1 MQTIIGT
8 SIVVPDSKIPVDMST
23 FTKEKCERAEDWY
36 NKHNVPIMLPHQ
48 TWDQCKKMYKALKQ
62 RRIFWQ
68 RRSDEAAML
77 FFGMTNE
84 QIYRRLKS
92 HFTQDGKVSDKET
105 VVTEDVTVLENY
117 GLRNSLVLIN
127 EYMKH
132 KLGPVDIYRLKK
144 ISEYFKPKKIDLS
157 YMITEGVYFTPD
169 EIYDRMGTYDNHAL
183 AAYRPW
189 LEEYNLIFNGIQSEK
204 FMGLGLERVKLL
216 QKFGLDDSPKGKETK
231 LRLGWNPEIPYNEH
245 TIKLAHNRLRRI
257 LNERFSNID
266 IVDLSELV
274 ECCDDTINE
283 SLAVR
288 LRPMSIIFKR
298 TKTSFINNAIAK
310 ATNSFWAHAAMSFD
324 PALRTMYTF
333 DMRDGGFATEDIKRY
348 APGTIVNVICC
359 FISDNAYNRV
369 NIEIRQYIRNKK
381 ETSYGFQNF
390 ISCLTGKANENTKSM
405 VCSNF
410 VDYMM
415 KIGEI
420 SPTDKSWSTMHPG
433 KLRRAIASNK
443 KKRFYNIYKGPI
455 EEYNSSKVMLYLSQV
470 SNQIGLN
477 EDKDLNKFEKECKEL
492 YKTIV
497 EPYIG
502 MEVIEE

>member
-1 MQTIIGT
+1 MQIIGT
-8 SIVVPDSKIPVDMST
+8 NIVVPDSKIPIDLST

-36 NKHNVPIMLPHQ
+36 NKHKIPIILPHQ
-48 TWDQCKKMYKALKQ
+48 TWDECRDMYKALKQ

-84 QIYRRLKS
+84 QIYRKLKS
-92 HFTQDGKVSDKET
+92 HFTQDGKVSDDEIL
-105 VVTEDVTVLENY
+105 VTEDVSILESY
-117 GLRNSLVLIN
+117 GLKNSLVLVN
-127 EYMKH
+127 EYMRH

-144 ISEYFKPKKIDLS
+144 ISEYFKPKTIDLS
-157 YMITEGVYFTPD
+157 DIITEGIYFTPD
-169 EIYDRMGTYDNHAL
+169 EIYDRIGTYDKHSL
-183 AAYRPW
+183 VSYKPW
-189 LEEYNLIFNGIQSEK
+189 LEEYNLIFNGIQSDK

-216 QKFGLDDSPKGKETK
+216 QKFGLDDSKEAKETK

-245 TIKLAHNRLRRI
+245 TISIANNRLKRI

-266 IVDLSELV
+266 IVNISELI
-274 ECCDDTINE
+274 ECCNGSIEE
-283 SLAVR
+283 SLSIR
-288 LRPMSIIFKR
+288 LRPMFIVFKR
-298 TKTSFINNAIAK
+298 TKTSLVNNIISK
-310 ATNSFWAHAAMSFD
+310 ATSSFWAHAAMSFD
-324 PALRTMYTF
+324 PSLRTMYTF
-333 DMRDGGFATEDIKRY
+333 DMRDGGFSTEDIKRY
-348 APGTIVNVICC
+348 APGSIVNVICC
-359 FISDNAYNRV
+359 FISDSAYNRV
-369 NIEIRQYIRNKK
+369 SQEIKQFMRNRK

-420 SPTDKSWSTMHPG
+420 SPTKHSWSTIHPG
-433 KLRRAIASNK
+433 KLRRAIASDR
-443 KKRFYNIYKGPI
+443 KKRFYEIYKGPI
-455 EEYNSSKVMLYLSQV
+455 ENYNSSKVMLYLSQV
-470 SNQIGLN
+470 SNQVGLN
-477 EDKDLNKFEKECKEL
+477 EDKELNKFEKECKEL

-497 EPYIG
+497 EPYVG

>member
-1 MQTIIGT
+1 MQIIGT
-8 SIVVPDSKIPVDMST
+8 NIVVPDSKIEVDLST

-36 NKHNVPIMLPHQ
+36 NKHDIPIMLPHQ
-48 TWDQCKKMYKALKQ
+48 TWSECKKMYKALKQ

-68 RRSDEAAML
+68 KRSDEAAIL

-92 HFTQDGKVSDKET
+92 HFMQDGKVSDNET
-105 VVTEDVTVLENY
+105 VVTEDVSVLESF
-117 GLRNSLVLIN
+117 GLKDSLILIN
-127 EYMKH
+127 EYMKR

-144 ISEYFKPKKIDLS
+144 ISEYFKPKTVNISDI
-157 YMITEGVYFTPD
+157 ITEGVYFTPD
-169 EIYDRMGTYDNHAL
+169 EIYDRIGTYDKHIL
-183 AAYRPW
+183 APCKPW

-204 FMGLGLERVKLL
+204 FIGLGLERVKLL
-216 QKFGLDDSPKGKETK
+216 QKFGLDDSKEAKETK
-231 LRLGWNPEIPYNEH
+231 LRLGWNPEIPYNED
-245 TIKLAHNRLRRI
+245 TIRLANNRIKRI

-266 IVDLSELV
+266 IVDISELV
-274 ECCDDTINE
+274 ESCNGSIEE
-283 SLAVR
+283 SLSIK
-288 LRPMSIIFKR
+288 LKPMFIVFKR
-298 TKTSFINNAIAK
+298 TKTNLVNNVIAK

-324 PALRTMYTF
+324 PSLRTMYTF
-333 DMRDGGFATEDIKRY
+333 DMRDGGFSTEDIKRY
-348 APGTIVNVICC
+348 TPGTIVNVICC

-369 NIEIRQYIRNKK
+369 NNEIRQYIRNKK